1 MIVLIFK
8 ILGFFAF
15 CISVIALFF
24 NPPLGMFCIMLLAL
38 FLVLVD
44 MIVEEGY
51 TINLSYSNME
61 WIWSVGKYVLIIF
74 AIIVVV
80 GVMSD
85 LIRKFKSNKR
95 VNKRIDIKN
104 KGEQNP
110 KILIIDNTM
119 EDLFAL
125 KRESLYEK

>member
-8 ILGFFAF
+8 ILGFIGL
-15 CISVIALFF
+15 CISVITLFF
-24 NPPLGMFCIMLLAL
+24 NPPLGIIFMLLASL
-38 FLVLVD
+38 LATVG
-44 MIVEEGY
+44 MIIGEGN
-51 TINLSYSNME
+51 TINLSYPIME
-61 WIWSVGKYVLIIF
+61 WIWNVGKYVLVIF

-95 VNKRIDIKN
+95 VNKGMDIKN

-119 EDLFAL
+119 EDLLAL
-125 KRESLYEK
+125 KKESLYEK

>member
-24 NPPLGMFCIMLLAL
+24 NPLLGVFFLLLASL
-38 FLVLVD
+38 LAVVG
-44 MIVEEGY
+44 IIIGEGS
-51 TINLSYSNME
+51 TINLSYPIME
-61 WIWSVGKYVLIIF
+61 WIWSVGKYVLVIF
-74 AIIVVV
+74 AIMMVFAVVLE
-80 GVMSD
+80 
-85 LIRKFKSNKR
+85 LIKKIKSNKR
-95 VNKRIDIKN
+95 VNKGMDIKN

-119 EDLFAL
+119 EDLLAL
-125 KRESLYEK
+125 KKESLYEE

>member
-24 NPPLGMFCIMLLAL
+24 NPPLGVFFCLLASL
-38 FLVLVD
+38 LAVVG
-44 MIVEEGY
+44 IIIGEGS
-51 TINLSYSNME
+51 TINLSYPIME
-61 WIWSVGKYVLIIF
+61 WIWNVGKYVLVIF

-95 VNKRIDIKN
+95 VNKGMDIKN

>member
-24 NPPLGMFCIMLLAL
+24 NPPLGVFFCLLASL
-38 FLVLVD
+38 LAVVG
-44 MIVEEGY
+44 IIIGEGS
-51 TINLSYSNME
+51 TINLSYPIME
-61 WIWSVGKYVLIIF
+61 WIWNVGKYVLVIF

-95 VNKRIDIKN
+95 VNKKIDIKN

-119 EDLFAL
+119 EDLLAL
-125 KRESLYEK
+125 KKESLYEK

>member
-24 NPPLGMFCIMLLAL
+24 NPPLGVFFCLLASL
-38 FLVLVD
+38 LAVVG
-44 MIVEEGY
+44 IIIGEGS
-51 TINLSYSNME
+51 TINLSYPIME
-61 WIWSVGKYVLIIF
+61 WIWNVGKYVLVIF

-95 VNKRIDIKN
+95 VNKGMDIKN

-119 EDLFAL
+119 EDLLAL
-125 KRESLYEK
+125 KKESLYEK

>member
-1 MIVLIFK
+1 MAVVGII
-8 ILGFFAF
+8 IG
-15 CISVIALFF
+15 
-24 NPPLGMFCIMLLAL
+24 
-38 FLVLVD
+38 
-44 MIVEEGY
+44 EGS
-51 TINLSYSNME
+51 TINLSYPIME
-61 WIWSVGKYVLIIF
+61 WIWNVGKYVLVIF

-95 VNKRIDIKN
+95 VNKGMDIKN

-119 EDLFAL
+119 EDLLAL
-125 KRESLYEK
+125 KKESLYEK

>member
-24 NPPLGMFCIMLLAL
+24 NPPLGVFFCLLASL
-38 FLVLVD
+38 LAVVG
-44 MIVEEGY
+44 IIIGEGS
-51 TINLSYSNME
+51 TINLSYPIME
-61 WIWSVGKYVLIIF
+61 WIWNVGILVIF

-95 VNKRIDIKN
+95 VNKGMDIKN

-119 EDLFAL
+119 EDLLAL
-125 KRESLYEK
+125 KKESLYEK

>member
-24 NPPLGMFCIMLLAL
+24 NPPLGVFFLLLASL
-38 FLVLVD
+38 LAVVG
-44 MIVEEGY
+44 IIIGEGS
-51 TINLSYSNME
+51 TINLSYPIME
-61 WIWSVGKYVLIIF
+61 WIWSVGKYVLVIF
-74 AIIVVV
+74 AIMMVFAVVLE
-80 GVMSD
+80 
-85 LIRKFKSNKR
+85 LIKKIKSNKR
-95 VNKRIDIKN
+95 VNKGMDIKN

-119 EDLFAL
+119 EDLLVL
-125 KRESLYEK
+125 KKESLYEE

>member
-1 MIVLIFK
+1 
-8 ILGFFAF
+8 
-15 CISVIALFF
+15 
-24 NPPLGMFCIMLLAL
+24 MLLASL
-38 FLVLVD
+38 LATVG
-44 MIVEEGY
+44 MIIGEGN
-51 TINLSYSNME
+51 TINLSYPIME
-61 WIWSVGKYVLIIF
+61 WIWNVGKYVLVIF

-95 VNKRIDIKN
+95 VNKGMDIKN

-119 EDLFAL
+119 EDLLAL
-125 KRESLYEK
+125 KKESLYEK

>member
-1 MIVLIFK
+1 
-8 ILGFFAF
+8 
-15 CISVIALFF
+15 
-24 NPPLGMFCIMLLAL
+24 MLLASL
-38 FLVLVD
+38 LATVG
-44 MIVEEGY
+44 MIIGEGN
-51 TINLSYSNME
+51 TINLSYPIME
-61 WIWSVGKYVLIIF
+61 RIWNVGKYVLVIF

-95 VNKRIDIKN
+95 VNKGMDIKN

-119 EDLFAL
+119 EDLLAL
-125 KRESLYEK
+125 KKESLYEK

>member
-24 NPPLGMFCIMLLAL
+24 NPPLGVFFLLLASL
-38 FLVLVD
+38 LAVVG
-44 MIVEEGY
+44 IIIGEGS
-51 TINLSYSNME
+51 TINLSYPIME
-61 WIWSVGKYVLIIF
+61 WIWSIGKYVLVIF
-74 AIIVVV
+74 AIMMVFAVVLE
-80 GVMSD
+80 
-85 LIRKFKSNKR
+85 LIKKIKSNKR
-95 VNKRIDIKN
+95 VNKGMDIKN

-119 EDLFAL
+119 EDLLAL
-125 KRESLYEK
+125 KKESLYEE

>member
-8 ILGFFAF
+8 ILGFFSF

-24 NPPLGMFCIMLLAL
+24 NPPLGVFFCLLASL
-38 FLVLVD
+38 LAVVG
-44 MIVEEGY
+44 IIIGEGS
-51 TINLSYSNME
+51 TINLSYPIME
-61 WIWSVGKYVLIIF
+61 WIWNVGKYVLVIF

-95 VNKRIDIKN
+95 VNKGMDIKN

-119 EDLFAL
+119 EDLLAL
-125 KRESLYEK
+125 KKESLYEK

>member
-24 NPPLGMFCIMLLAL
+24 NPPLGIFFMLLAL
-38 FLVLVD
+38 LLAVVG
-44 MIVEEGY
+44 MTIGEGN
-51 TINLSYSNME
+51 TINLSYPIME
-61 WIWSVGKYVLIIF
+61 WIWSVGKYVLVIF
-74 AIIVVV
+74 AIMMVFAVVLE
-80 GVMSD
+80 
-85 LIRKFKSNKR
+85 LIKKIKSNKR
-95 VNKRIDIKN
+95 VNKGMDIKN

-119 EDLFAL
+119 EDLLAL
-125 KRESLYEK
+125 KKESLYEE

>member
-8 ILGFFAF
+8 ILGFIGL
-15 CISVIALFF
+15 CISVITLFF
-24 NPPLGMFCIMLLAL
+24 NPPLGIIFMLLASL
-38 FLVLVD
+38 LATVG
-44 MIVEEGY
+44 MIIGEGN
-51 TINLSYSNME
+51 TINLSYPIME
-61 WIWSVGKYVLIIF
+61 RIWNVGKYVLVIF

-95 VNKRIDIKN
+95 VNKGMDIKN

-119 EDLFAL
+119 EDLLAL
-125 KRESLYEK
+125 KKESLYEK